1 MILNTK
7 GFSMKYLFLAV
18 ATCSLLWV
26 ASGCSRESASK
37 LVQRMAPDEE
47 QALAVKAIQTL
58 RDGTDAQAR
67 ALMNPKCNQATSD
80 TDLHQ
85 LQEQI
90 ADINPADGVLVGYF
104 SEKNIGGGNSQTT
117 LNYEYKLND
126 HSYQIISVLL
136 DTSSKPSTLLGC
148 HLTKS
153 KVSAMDAFSF
163 SLKNKPP
170 INHIIFVLAILIP
183 LFSLFALVQCIRT
196 KVRRKWLW
204 ILFIL
209 FSFGSI
215 SLNWNTSDLHFTLIQ
230 FQLFGA
236 GCGQGMG
243 GPWML
248 SIGFPLGAIWFLVK
262 RKALTLAP
270 TPETSPD
277 EDS

>member
-26 ASGCSRESASK
+26 AAGCSRESLVKSMASE
-37 LVQRMAPDEE
+37 EE
-47 QALAVKAIQTL
+47 QALAVEVIKTL
-58 RDGTDAQAR
+58 HSGSAEQAR
-67 ALMNPKCNQATSD
+67 ALMNPKCNRATSD
-80 TDLHQ
+80 TDLHG
-85 LQEQI
+85 LKERM

-126 HSYQIISVLL
+126 HSYRMVSVLL
-136 DTSSKPSTLLGC
+136 DTSSKPATLLGC
-148 HLTKS
+148 HLANS
-153 KVSAMDAFSF
+153 KVSALAVSSF
-163 SLKNKPP
+163 DLKNKPP

-183 LFSLFALVQCIRT
+183 LFSLFALIQCIRT

-215 SLNWNTSDLHFTLIQ
+215 SLNWGTSDLHFTLVQ

-236 GCGQGMG
+236 GCGQGVG

-248 SIGFPLGAIWFLVK
+248 TIGFPLGAIWFLVK
-262 RKALTLAP
+262 RKALTLVP
-270 TPETSPD
+270 SPKETPPD
-277 EDS
+277 AEL

>member
-1 MILNTK
+1 
-7 GFSMKYLFLAV
+7 MKYLFLAV
-18 ATCSLLWV
+18 ATCSLLW
-26 ASGCSRESASK
+26 AGTGCSRESASK
-37 LVQRMAPDEE
+37 FVKSMASEEE
-47 QALAVKAIQTL
+47 QARAVKVIQTL
-58 RDGTDAQAR
+58 REGTAAQAR

-85 LQEQI
+85 LKEQI
-90 ADINPADGVLVGYF
+90 ADINPADGVLVSYF

-126 HSYQIISVLL
+126 HSYRIVSVLL
-136 DTSSKPSTLLGC
+136 DTSSKPATLLGC
-148 HLTKS
+148 HLANS
-153 KVSAMDAFSF
+153 KVSALAVSSF
-163 SLKNKPP
+163 DLKNKPP

-183 LFSLFALVQCIRT
+183 LFSLFALIQCIRT

-215 SLNWNTSDLHFTLIQ
+215 SLNWGTSDLHFTLVQ

-236 GCGQGMG
+236 GCGQGVG

-248 SIGFPLGAIWFLVK
+248 TIGFPLGAIWFLAK
-262 RKALTLAP
+262 RKALTLTP